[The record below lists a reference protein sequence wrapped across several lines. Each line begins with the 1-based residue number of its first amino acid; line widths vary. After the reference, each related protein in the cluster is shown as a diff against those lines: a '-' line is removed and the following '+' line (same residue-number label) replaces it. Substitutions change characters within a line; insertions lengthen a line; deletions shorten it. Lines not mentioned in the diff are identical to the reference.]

1 MRATKQQ
8 REWVRSYVERE
19 AHEQVV
25 QLEKAASELVG
36 PVRHDIWDV
45 YCTDSRWWV
54 ITEPMNLYRHD
65 MFPSRDETLTFH
77 VGLHLRMSYDY
88 DRRIPDE
95 IPAESILLGSWRRW
109 EQAFEPYKNG
119 DEAENFQAVGMQ
131 LRECLISFIIETA
144 EDDMVPTGEIPPQ
157 GTNFKAW
164 TALLADTLASG
175 KSNEHLRSYLKK
187 LSVET
192 WEYVNWLT
200 HAKNAVRPDADIALK
215 AVENLL
221 TAFMAAKRRVNY
233 QDLRC
238 AECGSYRI
246 VAGECEHCGW
256 NDPDYIPP
264 DTTKKKKRTRIRP
277 QN

>member
-1 MRATKQQ
+1 
-8 REWVRSYVERE
+8 
-19 AHEQVV
+19 
-25 QLEKAASELVG
+25 
-36 PVRHDIWDV
+36 
-45 YCTDSRWWV
+45 
-54 ITEPMNLYRHD
+54 
-65 MFPSRDETLTFH
+65 MFT
-77 VGLHLRMSYDY
+77 
-88 DRRIPDE
+88 
-95 IPAESILLGSWRRW
+95 
-109 EQAFEPYKNG
+109 
-119 DEAENFQAVGMQ
+119 FQAVGMQ

-277 QN
+277 P